1 MISILM
7 VEDQES
13 LHALYRNLLERLNY
27 SVVLARTGREGI
39 AAAVR
44 QPPDM
49 VILDLMLPDMPGV
62 EVARELQ
69 ALGVLDGKPLI
80 ITTGLGQKDVQAIA
94 QSLNPTSVLFKP
106 FSINEMVAAIRNA
119 SKIAGLN

>member
-39 AAAVR
+39 AE
-44 QPPDM
+44 
-49 VILDLMLPDMPGV
+49 LPSIGV
-62 EVARELQ
+62 
-69 ALGVLDGKPLI
+69 
-80 ITTGLGQKDVQAIA
+80 
-94 QSLNPTSVLFKP
+94 
-106 FSINEMVAAIRNA
+106 
-119 SKIAGLN
+119 